1 MGRDLESF
9 GKPIL
14 IVGDPYQ
21 LKPVYGDGYY
31 DLSNPDVPL
40 TKIYR
45 QHEGS
50 GILAL
55 ATAIREG
62 RKISRAELGP
72 DVSIIKKSRL
82 KPKQTL
88 RGLLWPD
95 RIITA
100 TNDTR
105 LEINGQILGALGFG
119 PYPAG
124 NQGEKLICLQKLC
137 GCRIVQRNPG

>member
-88 RGLLWPD
+88 RGLSPKECWRRRRAVCRRSPAPRNNSTSLPD
-95 RIITA
+95 RA
-100 TNDTR
+100 YC
-105 LEINGQILGALGFG
+105 ALTMTL
-119 PYPAG
+119 P
-124 NQGEKLICLQKLC
+124 EK
-137 GCRIVQRNPG
+137 GHR